1 MDARKEK
8 EPEDGEEAGP
18 NVYRYDDF
26 RQFLKDSFQTK
37 KAANP
42 GYSYRKFAREAGIS
56 NPGYL
61 LDVIIGKRTLS
72 GNAADKMVQAFGLA
86 DAEAEFFRLLVDFG
100 QSKKEMDRQ
109 AVYQDILYRR
119 NRSRFARLSPHL
131 VKYYQDFHYPLV
143 RCALEAFDFRGD
155 YDALGAIF
163 DPPIAPAAVKRYVRD
178 LCEWKLAVQ
187 GADGRYTVTES
198 FVEPPATM
206 AAMVRRL
213 NREWILQAAD
223 APFKFRPEE
232 RHVSTLMLM
241 VSEGARKALR
251 DKIERFRQEVLELV
265 EKDADPA
272 SGIMQLSIQYFPKT
286 KRRK

>member
-1 MDARKEK
+1 MDARREEK
-8 EPEDGEEAGP
+8 LEEAESGP

-26 RQFLKDSFQTK
+26 RLFLKDSFQRK
-37 KAANP
+37 KAADP
-42 GYSYRKFAREAGIS
+42 DYSYRKFAREAGIS

-72 GNAADKMVQAFGLA
+72 RNAAEKMAKAFGLA
-86 DAEAEFFRLLVDFG
+86 DAEAEFFRLLVGFG
-100 QSKKEMDRQ
+100 QSKKEMERQ

-163 DPPIAPAAVKRYVRD
+163 DPPIPPATLKKCVRD
-178 LCEWKLAVQ
+178 LCEWKLATQ
-187 GADGRYTVTES
+187 GPDGRYTVTES

-223 APFKFRPEE
+223 APFKFRPED

-251 DKIERFRQEVLELV
+251 EKIERFRQEVLELV
-265 EKDADPA
+265 ERDAGPA

>member
-1 MDARKEK
+1 METLA
-8 EPEDGEEAGP
+8 GETADEMAPP
-18 NVYRYDDF
+18 NIYRYDDF
-26 RQFLKDSFQTK
+26 RVFLKDSFQHRK
-37 KAANP
+37 DADP
-42 GYSYRKFAREAGIS
+42 EYSYRKFAREAGIS

-72 GNAADKMVQAFGLA
+72 RNAAEKMANAFGLA
-86 DAEAEFFRLLVDFG
+86 EAEGEFFHLLVDFG
-100 QSKKEMDRQ
+100 QSKKEGERQ

-119 NRSRFARLSPHL
+119 NRSRFARVSPHL

-155 YDALGAIF
+155 YDSLGAVF
-163 DPPIAPAAVKRYVRD
+163 DPPIAPAALKRYVRD
-178 LCEWKLAVQ
+178 LCEWKLVVQ

-198 FVEPPATM
+198 FVEPPVTM

-223 APFKFRPEE
+223 APFKFRPED

-241 VSEGARKALR
+241 VSETARKTLR
-251 DKIERFRQEVLELV
+251 EKIERFRQEVLDLV
-265 EKDADPA
+265 EKDAEPA

>member
-1 MDARKEK
+1 MEALPREGADEK
-8 EPEDGEEAGP
+8 APP
-18 NVYRYDDF
+18 NIYRYDDF
-26 RQFLKDSFQTK
+26 RVFLKDSFQFRKDADTD
-37 KAANP
+37 
-42 GYSYRKFAREAGIS
+42 YSYRKFARDAGIS

-72 GNAADKMVQAFGLA
+72 RNAAEKMTKAFGLA
-86 DAEAEFFRLLVDFG
+86 EAEAEFFHLLVEFG
-100 QSKKEMDRQ
+100 QGKKEVARQ
-109 AVYQDILYRR
+109 AVYQDILFRR
-119 NRSRFARLSPHL
+119 NRSRFARMSPHL

-155 YDALGAIF
+155 YDALGAVF
-163 DPPIAPAAVKRYVRD
+163 DPPIAPAALKRFVRD
-178 LCEWKLAVQ
+178 LCEWKLVSQ
-187 GADGRYTVTES
+187 GADGRYMVTES
-198 FVEPPATM
+198 FVEPPVTM

-223 APFKFRPEE
+223 APFKFRPED

-241 VSEGARKALR
+241 VSETARRALK

-265 EKDADPA
+265 EKDAEPA

>member
-1 MDARKEK
+1 MEAR
-8 EPEDGEEAGP
+8 PPTPEEAPTAP

-26 RQFLKDSFQTK
+26 RLFLKDCFQFRKTED
-37 KAANP
+37 P
-42 GYSYRKFAREAGIS
+42 DYSYRRFAKEAGIS

-61 LDVIIGKRTLS
+61 LDVIIGKRSLS
-72 GNAADKMVQAFGLA
+72 ANAADKAVKAFGLA
-86 DAEAEFFRLLVDFG
+86 EAEAEFFRLLVDFG
-100 QSKKEMDRQ
+100 QSKKEAERQ
-109 AVYQDILYRR
+109 EVYQEILFRR

-131 VKYYQDFHYPLV
+131 VKYYQDYHYPLV

-155 YDALGAIF
+155 YDALGGIF
-163 DPPIAPAAVKRYVRD
+163 DPPIAPATLKKVVRD
-178 LCEWKLAVQ
+178 LAEWKLVAQ
-187 GADGRYTVTES
+187 GPDGRYTVTES

-223 APFKFRPEE
+223 APFKFRAED

-241 VSEGARKALR
+241 VSETARRTLKER
-251 DKIERFRQEVLELV
+251 IERFRQEVLELV
-265 EKDADPA
+265 EKDLEPA

-286 KRRK
+286 KRRKPS

>member
-1 MDARKEK
+1 MTMDAPKR
-8 EPEDGEEAGP
+8 PEAAPPEAP

-26 RQFLKDSFQTK
+26 RLFLKDSFQHRK
-37 KAANP
+37 ERDP
-42 GYSYRKFAREAGIS
+42 DYSYRKFAREAGIS

-72 GNAADKMVQAFGLA
+72 DNASGKAAKAFGLA
-86 DAEAEFFRLLVDFG
+86 EAEAEFFKLLVDFG
-100 QSKKEMDRQ
+100 QSKKEAERQ
-109 AVYQDILYRR
+109 ALYQDILFRR
-119 NRSRFARLSPHL
+119 NRSRFARVSPQL
-131 VKYYQDFHYPLV
+131 VKYYQDYHYPLV

-155 YDALGAIF
+155 YEALGATF
-163 DPPIAPAAVKRYVRD
+163 DPPIAPASLKRYVRD
-178 LCEWKLAVQ
+178 LCEWNLVTQ
-187 GADGRYTVTES
+187 GSDGRYAVTES

-213 NREWILQAAD
+213 NREWILQAAE
-223 APFKFRPEE
+223 APFKFRPED

-241 VSEGARKALR
+241 VSETARKALR
-251 DKIERFRQEVLELV
+251 EKIERFRQEVLDVV
-265 EKDADPA
+265 EKDAEPA